1 MQSVWPPSGLVTGGY
16 LCSEASLET
25 HIPCPGAPAGA
36 GGDSVLTT
44 SRMLSAALE
53 RESFCFCCMA
63 IPDICWFTRTRST
76 LQTSSTNSSWNSGTN
91 GGTYSFGV
99 FGRPLIGGSF
109 IGSRRYKLKRWPR

>member
-1 MQSVWPPSGLVTGGY
+1 MHSVWQPSGLVTGGY

-44 SRMLSAALE
+44 SRVLSAALE
-53 RESFCFCCMA
+53 RESVGFCCLA
-63 IPDICWFTRTRST
+63 IPDICWGTLTSRS

-91 GGTYSFGV
+91 GGAST
-99 FGRPLIGGSF
+99 RA
-109 IGSRRYKLKRWPR
+109 SRR